1 MVEIDECVRWP
12 EFLPKLFPR
21 DNLSMALQ
29 EEDQDLKRLVLQSQ
43 PHASLAQFAAA
54 GVGLEHAEAK
64 YSLFDTAH
72 CPTS

>member
-1 MVEIDECVRWP
+1 
-12 EFLPKLFPR
+12 
-21 DNLSMALQ
+21 MALQ